1 MVWVQGHLPCVQG
14 SQHLGGYP
22 LPTAKTE
29 LAPISLASKLAK
41 IADAIGEK
49 EPVRHSRDIKFPYHA
64 AKDVYGWW
72 RPLLHAEGIIIV
84 PSVADVGVIQATLPR
99 SGGGTRVTFLTTMTV
114 RFTVIDGVSGE
125 IIEGSA
131 VGQGEDPSDKG
142 SGKAMTYAEKAF
154 LLGMG
159 MNGSESDVEAYSD
172 HSDEEREERSV
183 RVESSSIEGIER
195 GGRSVNA
202 TEVQVRRVREMA
214 GELGLD
220 PDIMAGL
227 LEQVLEVVLPLPEDP
242 GERGPVIRKA
252 LEGLSAEDI
261 GKLIQYME
269 IMSDKNLADASA
281 SPY

>member
-1 MVWVQGHLPCVQG
+1 M
-14 SQHLGGYP
+14 
-22 LPTAKTE
+22 PTAKQTTE
-29 LAPISLASKLAK
+29 GAATSLASRLAH
-41 IADAIGEK
+41 IADQIGEK
-49 EPVRHSRDIKFPYHA
+49 EPQRHSRDIKFPYHA

-72 RPLLHAEGIIIV
+72 RPLLHAQNIIIV
-84 PSVADVGVIQATLPR
+84 PSIIDSNVQLVTLPR
-99 SGGGTRVTFLTTMTV
+99 ASGGTRSTFLTTITA
-114 RFTVIDGVSGE
+114 RFTIIDGTTGE

-131 VGQGEDPSDKG
+131 IGQGEDPSDKG

-172 HSDEEREERSV
+172 TEEAPRKV
-183 RVESSSIEGIER
+183 RVEASDIEGIER
-195 GGRSVNA
+195 GGRSVDA

-220 PDIMAGL
+220 PTIMAGL
-227 LEQVLEVVLPLPEDP
+227 LEQVLTVEVVMAEDEA
-242 GERGPVIRKA
+242 ERGPAIRKA

-269 IMSDKNLADASA
+269 IMLDKDLADGRSEA
-281 SPY
+281 PY